1 MELSKKVNDTPDL
14 GTISVYV
21 GSRDIR
27 CLPPPYKLYMDTAG
41 VDIAATTPGVMVVIC
56 RTCTLH
62 ARTLEPAS
70 VFRGP

>member
-41 VDIAATTPGVMVVIC
+41 V
-56 RTCTLH
+56 
-62 ARTLEPAS
+62 
-70 VFRGP
+70 VFSEKVFFGLRCSSSQLNDFIGRR